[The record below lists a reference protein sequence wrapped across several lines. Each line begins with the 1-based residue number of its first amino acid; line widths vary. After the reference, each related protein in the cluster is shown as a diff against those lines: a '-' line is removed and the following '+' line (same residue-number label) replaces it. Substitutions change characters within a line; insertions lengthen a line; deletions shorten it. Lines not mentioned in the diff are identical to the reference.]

1 MTTQAAAELGFT
13 LSQLKDGQQAG
24 CTYTGAIIK

>member
-1 MTTQAAAELGFT
+1 MTTQAAAEPGFT
-13 LSQLKDGQQAG
+13 LSQLKDVQQAG